1 MMTQEQKAHPVEFVS
16 LKSHGKSNRNRSR
29 KTNSNSNKPRT
40 GSFGKFSSF
49 SCEEGFIS
57 QLSLM
62 DPDDSFNTTRCSVTQ
77 PSVTRTYDT
86 NDSDDSDDS
95 DDDVSV
101 DLIAQMISDDEQSLN
116 LESGTEI
123 RTTAKH
129 SDDDASVD
137 LIAQMISNDDQSI
150 HSEDDDSVD
159 LIAQMISNDDQ
170 SIHSET
176 GTENRSTAEYLTSA
190 AHAITRRCLERNRKL
205 YPPVSCESTPLT
217 PEPFRS
223 NRVMEMRNRL
233 RSLEVQHIEQKDTP
247 FTNTIIPSF
256 HVDTSIDMKDSTIC
270 KDDTDSSLPEIKSRR
285 KSNAKSLKQNLT
297 ECGGEII
304 LINLLFGFL
313 YLIFVL
319 YKNAITMVMEDIRVS
334 DA

>member
-1 MMTQEQKAHPVEFVS
+1 MLTQEQKAHPVEFVS
-16 LKSHGKSNRNRSR
+16 LKSNGKSNRNRSR
-29 KTNSNSNKPRT
+29 KTNSDSKKPRT

-49 SCEEGFIS
+49 TCEEGFIS

-62 DPDDSFNTTRCSVTQ
+62 DPDDSFDTTRCSITQ

-86 NDSDDSDDS
+86 NDSDDSDDTDDDVS
-95 DDDVSV
+95 VDLIAQMISDDADDDVSV

-129 SDDDASVD
+129 SD
-137 LIAQMISNDDQSI
+137 
-150 HSEDDDSVD
+150 DDDSVD

-205 YPPVSCESTPLT
+205 YPPASCESTPLT

-247 FTNTIIPSF
+247 FTNPIIPSF

-285 KSNAKSLKQNLT
+285 KSKAKSLKQNLT

-334 DA
+334 NV